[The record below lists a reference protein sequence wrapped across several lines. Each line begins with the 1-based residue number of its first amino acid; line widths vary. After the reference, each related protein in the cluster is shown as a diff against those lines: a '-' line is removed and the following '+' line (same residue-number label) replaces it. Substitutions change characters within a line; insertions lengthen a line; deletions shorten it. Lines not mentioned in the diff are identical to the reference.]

1 MIKIVNKEA
10 FKKRVVDGNGLQIV
24 RFCAEWS
31 GPCQIMAPIYEEMV
45 PLFKKGALFY
55 KVDVDDSPL
64 LMKEF
69 GITELPTFLF
79 YRQGILVDFITG
91 MVSRELFSSKLD
103 KLIKEEL

>member
-1 MIKIVNKEA
+1 MIKIVNKEE
-10 FKKRVVDGNGLQIV
+10 FQKRVLDGSGLQIV

-45 PLFKKGALFY
+45 QLFKKTALFY
-55 KVDVDDSPL
+55 KVDVDDSLL

-69 GITELPTFLF
+69 GIRELPTFLF

-91 MVSRELFSSKLD
+91 MVSRDLLISKLD
-103 KLIKEEL
+103 KLTKID